1 MTSSSDVSGDLKSVL
16 GTPMSS
22 FWFSVL
28 EVQQPLPIIK
38 IKSMGNDGGSIPKR
52 SEMVKQEKRR
62 AKKVK
67 SGQGSSVCSL
77 TKEALRMPLVV
88 CRRGLIY
95 NKESLIKKMLDKTM
109 PFEFRHIRKLSNL
122 VTVSAAS
129 FDPETKQV
137 CCSVSRELLS
147 DLKPF
152 KIYHCGCVV
161 SEAALSELQT
171 KEDIDIDSCVVC
183 GHKLENELIALNQ
196 SNYE

>member
-1 MTSSSDVSGDLKSVL
+1 
-16 GTPMSS
+16 
-22 FWFSVL
+22 
-28 EVQQPLPIIK
+28 
-38 IKSMGNDGGSIPKR
+38 
-52 SEMVKQEKRR
+52 
-62 AKKVK
+62 
-67 SGQGSSVCSL
+67 
-77 TKEALRMPLVV
+77 MPLVV

-129 FDPETKQV
+129 FDQETKQV
-137 CCSVSRELLS
+137 CCSVSRELFS

-171 KEDIDIDSCVVC
+171 KEDIEIDSCVVC
-183 GHKLENELIALNQ
+183 GQKIENEPIALNQ
-196 SNYE
+196 SNHEQEWFMKKFDQEEKQSKSKKRLRSEVAGEQEVQSHELKRQRVDAKSTVFQSIFQSEDAEAREFEGDFMTRCAKMGLR